1 MIMLIRILLIVALVF
16 RCSIATLAQVTLD
29 ECVSLAQANYPLI
42 SKYGVLRS
50 LQDVSLSDI
59 GKSWLPQISAY
70 GQGTTQNVVP
80 SLPEGLSQMLK
91 QAGADLPGMSRLQY
105 KLGVELNQMV
115 WDGGENRSRR
125 KIERAETTERQAEL
139 DVQMYAVRE
148 RVENLFFNILLV
160 DEQIKQTCITEELLK
175 SNLMKLRSMKT
186 NGVAMQSDV
195 DMVEARLLAL
205 VRQLTQ
211 LQSLSDSYRRMM
223 EIYIGCKLDGRTL
236 VKPKAVMPDN
246 LSPDRPEQRL
256 FKARMLT
263 NEVRESSIRA
273 TLMPRVGLFAQAY
286 YGYPGFDYFKSMTS
300 REPSANV
307 MAGLKMSWTIGGL
320 YSKRNTENRLRLS
333 TEGISSDCDVFLFNT
348 NLQIQS
354 QTDNIRAIEQM
365 MKEDGRIVELNEK
378 VRRAAESQ
386 LNNGVIDATAL
397 LTKLTDE
404 NQARLTMVFHE
415 IQLIQSIYQLKHILN
430 R

>member
-1 MIMLIRILLIVALVF
+1 MIMFRRIALIVAVAF
-16 RCSIATLAQVTLD
+16 RCCVATLAQVTLD

-59 GKSWLPQISAY
+59 GKSWLPQIYAY

-91 QAGADLPGMSRLQY
+91 HAGADLPGMSRQQY

-115 WDGGENRSRR
+115 WDGGESRSRR
-125 KIERAETTERQAEL
+125 RIERAETTERQAEL

-160 DEQIKQTCITEELLK
+160 DEQVKQTRITKELLE

-195 DMVEARLLAL
+195 DMVEVRLLAFT
-205 VRQLTQ
+205 RQLTQ

-236 VKPKAVMPDN
+236 VKPDAAMPDN
-246 LSPDRPEQRL
+246 LLPDRPEQRL

-300 REPSANV
+300 RDPSANV
-307 MAGLKMSWTIGGL
+307 MAGLKMSWNIGGL
-320 YSKRNTENRLRLS
+320 YRKRNNENRLRLS
-333 TEGISSDCDVFLFNT
+333 TEGISSDRDVFLFNT
-348 NLQIQS
+348 GLQIQS

-365 MKEDGRIVELNEK
+365 MKEDGRIVELNEN

-404 NQARLTMVFHE
+404 NQARLTMAFHE